1 LNLNFVCFPSLQH
14 KPALEVNDLFE
25 DIKDGVKLLA
35 LLEVLS
41 GQRLVSPT
49 VSLYTALKGRLLMC
63 RSPAPVG
70 QRSLQGVV
78 DSDLHIVSPIGQSP
92 GELQPAIT
100 HIGLCRFSSLTSSNI
115 CPTSLLATPE
125 CEHTRAVAGGTAEA
139 ASFNA
144 ANSTG
149 VSSSLACPSL

>member
-1 LNLNFVCFPSLQH
+1 MAVSDLRHNIMKLSIYDTQ
-14 KPALEVNDLFE
+14 PAL
-25 DIKDGVKLLA
+25 
-35 LLEVLS
+35 
-41 GQRLVSPT
+41 
-49 VSLYTALKGRLLMC
+49 
-63 RSPAPVG
+63 RSRWEEEKVAYN
-70 QRSLQGVV
+70 RTTESSDCVV